1 MRITII
7 AAVAIIAG
15 NLGLAAADML
25 MDMQDKRMSALCKV
39 QPTYCK

>member
-7 AAVAIIAG
+7 AAVVIIAG

-25 MDMQDKRMSALCKV
+25 RDMQDKRMDQLCKV